1 MYGGEEWRRVRNI
14 GRGLDGGKFDLIRRE
29 RMKIK

>member
-14 GRGLDGGKFDLIRRE
+14 GRGLDGGKFDLIHERE
-29 RMKIK
+29 